1 MIVDQ
6 RAFTFRMPL
15 RLLPNAKSNLRS
27 VSEVCDLAVQ
37 VSKKGDVF
45 VKVSN
50 VSCTR
55 RAAFSKNQW
64 DAKSDALSLIRFQS
78 SRNRRLFICDCEPFL
93 LPLDRESQFTKLR
106 LGIGHLCQLTNG
118 NIKLMYVPRFVKQK
132 QVPKSIPGKQSHRL
146 FT

>member
-1 MIVDQ
+1 MSVDE
-6 RAFTFRMPL
+6 RAFAFRIAL
-15 RLLPNAKSNLRS
+15 RLLPNAKANLRA
-27 VSEVCDLAVQ
+27 VSDVRDLAVQ
-37 VSKKGDVF
+37 VSKKGDLF

-50 VSCTR
+50 VSCIR

-64 DAKSDALSLIRFQS
+64 DAKSDALSLIRFEP

-118 NIKLMYVPRFVKQK
+118 NIK
-132 QVPKSIPGKQSHRL
+132 
-146 FT
+146 